1 MVVGQSYYFYR
12 ASFASTHLLN
22 DDNGCCSDYCCY
34 SVIPRSGQIV
44 VCCIPFP
51 SFTVFGMSASS
62 TTMTPEVY

>member
-1 MVVGQSYYFYR
+1 MTTMVAV
-12 ASFASTHLLN
+12 
-22 DDNGCCSDYCCY
+22 
-34 SVIPRSGQIV
+34 VIIVAIMLPRSGQIV